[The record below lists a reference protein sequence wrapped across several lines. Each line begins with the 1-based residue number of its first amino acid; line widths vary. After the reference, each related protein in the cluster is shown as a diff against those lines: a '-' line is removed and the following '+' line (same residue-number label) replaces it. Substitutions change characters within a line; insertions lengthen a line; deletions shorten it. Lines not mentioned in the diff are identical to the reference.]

1 MNKEELIP
9 RVCVVK
15 AIRQETSDVKTF
27 MVVDQDGKKPFEH
40 IPGQCAM
47 LSIPGL
53 GESMISITSSP
64 TLEDHLEFSIKKVGV
79 VTSFLHAIEPGQEI
93 LLRGPY
99 GNGFPVDTKFKGKD
113 LLFIAGGIGVAPL
126 HSVINYCRA
135 HRSDYGKLTVIYG
148 SRTKEDL
155 VDLQEM
161 QEEWMKDDM
170 DVYLTIDREE
180 EGWDGHVGFVPN
192 YVTELNLPP
201 TMTACRT
208 PGSRAISCSRSP
220 SSMERRENTAGRSYP
235 GTGGAALRQPTAI
248 ISRSHRSSNSR
259 PESRSRT
266 VTVFRAASTRSTS
279 CRRWV
284 SMPISRNFSG
294 VRAISFWGS
303 SFQPPI

>member
-1 MNKEELIP
+1 MKKEELIP

-201 TMTACRT
+201 TMTA
-208 PGSRAISCSRSP
+208 
-220 SSMERRENTAGRSYP
+220 
-235 GTGGAALRQPTAI
+235 I
-248 ISRSHRSSNSR
+248 I
-259 PESRSRT
+259 
-266 VTVFRAASTRSTS
+266 
-279 CRRWV
+279 C
-284 SMPISRNFSG
+284 G
-294 VRAISFWGS
+294 
-303 SFQPPI
+303 PPIMIHFTLGNLKSLGFQDNQVFTTLEMRMKCGIGKCGRCNVGDKYVCKDGPVFSFDELSELPDEY